1 MAQREKIADQTHLSA
16 ATEAAGNKLIK
27 PSVEEDKKW
36 SYKVKVESES

>member
-16 ATEAAGNKLIK
+16 TEAAGNEFIE